1 MKMLIKEVV
10 VKITGDKLQVK
21 TLKIFQVHQENLMIR
36 HFFQLLVL
44 KIVNFK
50 SNLVIDNYNMKVE
63 IILSELNIIINYL
76 KFKIFC
82 III

>member
-1 MKMLIKEVV
+1 MKILIKEVV
-10 VKITGDKLQVK
+10 VKIIGDKLQVK
-21 TLKIFQVHQENLMIR
+21 TLKIFQVHQGNLMIR
-36 HFFQLLVL
+36 HFFQLQVM